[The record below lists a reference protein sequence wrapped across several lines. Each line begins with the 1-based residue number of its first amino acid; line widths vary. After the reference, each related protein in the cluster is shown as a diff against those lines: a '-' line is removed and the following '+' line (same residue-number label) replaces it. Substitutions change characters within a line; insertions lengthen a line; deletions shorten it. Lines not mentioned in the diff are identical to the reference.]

1 MAFDFGGFGSILGG
15 VGSLVGAAGDIY
27 GSFQDA
33 PKPVFDTQ
41 HAPFKGLITTPG
53 YAFGGGSL
61 LTRNNDFVQGQR
73 RLRDLYSGLRAEVRP
88 GFGRLTESGVNA
100 IRQQAAQAA
109 GNLRG
114 QLAQRGLS
122 GASFADD
129 ALTRVG
135 VEYNQAETAFRAQ
148 AFQQEMD
155 ATNQLLDRENA
166 SLLEQATQ
174 QLSELGV
181 ASQFLGSVNQ
191 VATSQAQAQAALAQE
206 QLQAKYFGEQQPAA
220 APAAAAAA
228 PAAAAA
234 SAPASNI
241 VAFPQPTGRSLFSSR
256 RFE

>member
-1 MAFDFGGFGSILGG
+1 MSGGLSGIGSVLGG
-15 VGSLVGAAGDIY
+15 VGSFVGAAGDIY
-27 GSFQDA
+27 GAFQDQ

-41 HAPFKGLITTPG
+41 HAPYKGLITTPG

-73 RLRDLYSGLRAEVRP
+73 RLRDVYSGLRAQVAP
-88 GFGRLTESGVNA
+88 GFGQLTQTGVNA
-100 IRQQAAQAA
+100 IRQQAASAA

-129 ALTRVG
+129 ALNRVG
-135 VEYNQAETAFRAQ
+135 LEYSQAESQFRAQ

-181 ASQFLGSVNQ
+181 ATQFLGSVNQ
-191 VATSQAQAQAALAQE
+191 VATGQAQAQAALAQE
-206 QLQAKYFGEQQPAA
+206 QLQTKYFGPPQP
-220 APAAAAAA
+220 APAATPA
-228 PAAAAA
+228 PAPAV
-234 SAPASNI
+234 APAASNI
-241 VAFPQPTGRSLFSSR
+241 VAFPQPTPTTRSPFSSR